1 MLYYPLG
8 FHFLTNCFFIYRY
21 SLRLETE
28 QFKRSPSD
36 YVFLL
41 FFNWICLVIVG
52 CIANFYVSVYQHEI
66 FYQIWE
72 MYMCKLNFFFKYLMD
87 PMVISVVY
95 VWSQLNTNTTVIFWF
110 GTQFKAMY
118 LPWALL
124 AIHWIV
130 TNTLLEPFMGIVV
143 GHLYF
148 FLKFKYPREMGGAS
162 YLETPAFLYVVKRNF
177 IKIYYWY
184 NWSLLFFFS
193 RKRYFPDAVGVI
205 HGFQM
210 LAPQNRRD
218 APNNRNS
225 NNWGRGQ
232 TLGNK

>member
-1 MLYYPLG
+1 
-8 FHFLTNCFFIYRY
+8 
-21 SLRLETE
+21 
-28 QFKRSPSD
+28 
-36 YVFLL
+36 
-41 FFNWICLVIVG
+41 
-52 CIANFYVSVYQHEI
+52 
-66 FYQIWE
+66 
-72 MYMCKLNFFFKYLMD
+72 MCKLNFFFKYLMD

-177 IKIYYWY
+177 IKIYY
-184 NWSLLFFFS
+184 
-193 RKRYFPDAVGVI
+193 
-205 HGFQM
+205 
-210 LAPQNRRD
+210 
-218 APNNRNS
+218 
-225 NNWGRGQ
+225 
-232 TLGNK
+232 